1 MVFFY
6 YTLAALKSHGLGL
19 YHNSNSQEA
28 AFCLAMTPATIVF
41 DLQPLKRDG
50 ASSVGGVVSAD

>member
-6 YTLAALKSHGLGL
+6 YTLTALRSHGLGL
-19 YHNSNSQEA
+19 YHNNNSQEA
-28 AFCLAMTPATIVF
+28 VFCLAMTPATIVF

-50 ASSVGGVVSAD
+50 ESSVGGVVSAD